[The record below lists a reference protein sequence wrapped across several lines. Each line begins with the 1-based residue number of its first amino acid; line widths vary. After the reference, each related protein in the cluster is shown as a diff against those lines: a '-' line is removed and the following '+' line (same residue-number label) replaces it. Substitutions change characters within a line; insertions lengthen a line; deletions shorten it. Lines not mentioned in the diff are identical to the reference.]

1 MKFFRSL
8 IAFQIFILTLLVKL
22 SSQTKIQF
30 IVQPYYPAVIC
41 QPGSQSL
48 QITGIEIDI
57 VREAL
62 NYLNYKENQDYSF
75 TCERNFQELTL
86 SIQNQNFL
94 KNTTFQIGIDQSG
107 ISSKNLAQGF
117 RYSQPIFSGY
127 YVVLQHARQTANY
140 FTFTFKAY
148 IMFIIGVSFTATY
161 YALKHSDSER
171 LGWLE
176 YAFIVPSL
184 FFLNREPL
192 ISHAKAKSIQY
203 GFYFL
208 SGLVFLFGIA
218 VFIYYLLENQANQI
232 YEYSQL
238 NGKDIYT
245 IYGDSVASLIVDKI
259 NAKEFYYN
267 IFNNTSSEFLNY
279 YGSQRTKFS
288 IHKEFQGLTLIS
300 YLCNGDMHM
309 IDLPYNQFDGLVYN
323 LSIPDSLIQQ
333 IDSALLQVLNKKSV
347 QERARSYQ
355 TQSGQ
360 ACLATPADY
369 IRFFHGIAYYD
380 LWGLFLIIWLLPL
393 VWILRRLLLSYYKK
407 YLPVYY
413 KEAKQEGVI
422 EYVSYKRAQDCG
434 VLVDDELFRVQ
445 KNLEQDVVKRDENGI
460 DPLVEHLLDDRQIY
474 MDQIKQAYEKSKKVD
489 FNNFKKLNS
498 SINDSF
504 NSSRSMALRNPNR
517 FKGYIKNSE
526 DASMHNQGGAF
537 DSLMP
542 TNQDGIEMTPLHD
555 YFRLKFRQNQKGD
568 NSIFFQ
574 TLNRKHQNNQEG
586 VGLIRML
593 SSIQPPNA
601 ELSSMHGQILTNNS
615 LCGSLP
621 LGMLYQTE
629 QEKKN
634 RFRFNIVKQSKNQQ
648 GEVQLLNSQIK
659 KSNLE
664 NQNSQPLINL
674 EEDDDYEDD
683 ILHNG
688 MNKQFYDQFH
698 HLKKQKSKVQGEN
711 QNESRLKLKHN
722 NFMGLDELPSPQKQK
737 SSTTID
743 ISNSNIGQNQNG
755 NEFMLR
761 DGLTSSVQYEHKGKE
776 HMFIRNI
783 KRSQTGL
790 NKLNSFIL
798 ENQEDIERDFNY
810 ENPSYRVQPSA
821 KQLLEDLEKQN
832 SSQINQ
838 ENKQKRKVIDHQKQL
853 VDQFFKQQQTLVVKD
868 NDLTVEVL
876 TFRDDQKKEQPQ
888 TYDLDA
894 HKQYSSNKSTK
905 R

>member
-1 MKFFRSL
+1 MKFLNSL
-8 IAFQIFILTLLVKL
+8 VAFQLFILTGLVKL
-22 SSQTKIQF
+22 SLQTKIQF

-48 QITGIEIDI
+48 QIAGIEIEI

-62 NYLNYKENQDYSF
+62 SYLNYQENQDYSF
-75 TCERNFQELTL
+75 TCERNFQELTS
-86 SIQNQNFL
+86 SIQNLSFL

-107 ISSKNLAQGF
+107 ISTKNLAQGY

-127 YVVLQHARQTANY
+127 YVVLQHSRQIANY

-148 IMFIIGVSFTATY
+148 IMFLIGVSFTATY
-161 YALKHSDSER
+161 YALKHSDSQR

-176 YAFIVPSL
+176 YAFIVPSS

-218 VFIYYLLENQANQI
+218 VFIYYLLENQASQI

-238 NGKDIYT
+238 NEKDIYT
-245 IYGDSVASLIVDKI
+245 IYGDSKASLIVDKI
-259 NAKEFYYN
+259 NAKEFDYN

-279 YGSQRTKFS
+279 YEKYRTKFS
-288 IHKEFQGLTLIS
+288 IHKEFQGLTLLS

-309 IDLPYNQFDGLVYN
+309 ISLPYNQFDGLVYN
-323 LSIPDSLIQQ
+323 LSVPDTLIQQ

-355 TQSGQ
+355 TKSGQ

-369 IRFFHGIAYYD
+369 IRFFHAINYYD
-380 LWGLFLIIWLLPL
+380 LWGLFLIMWLLPL

-407 YLPVYY
+407 YHPVYY
-413 KEAKQEGVI
+413 KEARQEGVI
-422 EYVSYKRAQDCG
+422 EYVSFKRAQDCG
-434 VLVDDELFRVQ
+434 ILVDNELFKAQ
-445 KNLEQDVVKRDENGI
+445 QNLEQDVVKRDENGI

-474 MDQIKQAYEKSKKVD
+474 MDQIKQAYDKSKKVD
-489 FNNFKKLNS
+489 FANFRKLNS

-517 FKGYIKNSE
+517 FKGFIKNSD
-526 DASMHNQGGAF
+526 DASLHYQGGGGF

-542 TNQDGIEMTPLHD
+542 TNQDGVELTPLHD
-555 YFRLKFRQNQKGD
+555 YFRLKFGQNQKD
-568 NSIFFQ
+568 NNSIFFQ

-601 ELSSMHGQILTNNS
+601 DLSSIHGQILANNS
-615 LCGSLP
+615 HDGSLP

-648 GEVQLLNSQIK
+648 GEAQLLNSQIK
-659 KSNLE
+659 KSNLS
-664 NQNSQPLINL
+664 NQNSLPLINL

-688 MNKQFYDQFH
+688 ANKQYYDQFH

-711 QNESRLKLKHN
+711 QNESRLRLKNN

-737 SSTTID
+737 SESIID
-743 ISNSNIGQNQNG
+743 ITNLNMDQNNGQIA
-755 NEFMLR
+755 R
-761 DGLTSSVQYEHKGKE
+761 DGQTSSVQYEHKGKE

-783 KRSQTGL
+783 KRSQTSL

-798 ENQEDIERDFNY
+798 ENQEDIEKDFNQ

-821 KQLLEDLEKQN
+821 KKLLEDLERQN
-832 SSQINQ
+832 SSHLNQ
-838 ENKQKRKVIDHQKQL
+838 ENKQKRKIIEHQKQL
-853 VDQFFKQQQTLVVKD
+853 VDQFFNQQQTLVIKD

-876 TFRDDQKKEQPQ
+876 TFREDEKKEQPQ
-888 TYDLDA
+888 IYDLDA

>member
-1 MKFFRSL
+1 MKFFSSL
-8 IAFQIFILTLLVKL
+8 LAVQILILTSLVEL
-22 SSQTKIQF
+22 SYQTKIQF

-41 QPGSQSL
+41 QPDTQSL
-48 QITGIEIDI
+48 QITGIEIEI

-62 NYLNYKENQDYSF
+62 SYLNYQENKDYSF
-75 TCERNFQELTL
+75 TCERNFQELTS
-86 SIQNQNFL
+86 SIQNLSFL

-117 RYSQPIFSGY
+117 KYSQPIFSGY
-127 YVVLQHARQTANY
+127 YVVLQHTRYTANY

-148 IMFIIGVSFTATY
+148 IMFLIGVSFIATY
-161 YALKHSDSER
+161 YALKHADSQR

-176 YAFIVPSL
+176 YAFIVSSS

-218 VFIYYLLENQANQI
+218 VFIYYLLENQASEI
-232 YEYSQL
+232 FEYSQL

-245 IYGDSVASLIVDKI
+245 IYGDSKASLIVDKI
-259 NAKEFYYN
+259 NAKEFDYK

-279 YGSQRTKFS
+279 YDTQRTQFT
-288 IHKEFQGLTLIS
+288 IHKEYQGLTLLS

-309 IDLPYNQFDGLVYN
+309 IGLPYNQFDGLVYN
-323 LSIPDSLIQQ
+323 LSVPDTLIQQ

-355 TQSGQ
+355 TKSGQ
-360 ACLATPADY
+360 MCQATPADY
-369 IRFFHGIAYYD
+369 IRFFHGITYYD

-393 VWILRRLLLSYYKK
+393 IWILRKLLLSYYKK
-407 YLPVYY
+407 YHPVYY
-413 KEAKQEGVI
+413 KEAKQEGII
-422 EYVSYKRAQDCG
+422 EYVSYKRAHDCG
-434 VLVDDELFRVQ
+434 VLVDDELCKAQ
-445 KNLEQDVVKRDENGI
+445 KNLEQDVAKRDEHGI
-460 DPLVEHLLDDRQIY
+460 DPLVEHLLDDRQIN

-489 FNNFKKLNS
+489 FTNFKKLNS

-517 FKGYIKNSE
+517 FKGYIKNPD
-526 DASMHNQGGAF
+526 DACNQGSAF

-542 TNQDGIEMTPLHD
+542 TNQDGIELTPLHD
-555 YFRLKFRQNQKGD
+555 YFRLKFGQSQKD
-568 NSIFFQ
+568 NNSIFFQ

-601 ELSSMHGQILTNNS
+601 DLSSIHGQILANNS
-615 LCGSLP
+615 HDGSLP

-648 GEVQLLNSQIK
+648 GEGQLFSSQIK
-659 KSNLE
+659 KSNLG
-664 NQNSQPLINL
+664 NQNSLPLINL

-688 MNKQFYDQFH
+688 TNKQYYDQFH

-737 SSTTID
+737 SETVID
-743 ISNSNIGQNQNG
+743 ITNQNIGNNQNG
-755 NEFMLR
+755 IISK
-761 DGLTSSVQYEHKGKE
+761 DGLNSSVQYEHKGKE

-798 ENQEDIERDFNY
+798 ENQEDIEKDFNY

-821 KQLLEDLEKQN
+821 KKLLEDLERQN
-832 SSQINQ
+832 SSQLKQ
-838 ENKQKRKVIDHQKQL
+838 ENKQKRKVIEHQKQL
-853 VDQFFKQQQTLVVKD
+853 VDQFFNQHQTLVIKD

-876 TFRDDQKKEQPQ
+876 TFRDDEKKEQPQ
-888 TYDLDA
+888 IYDLDS